1 MEISLLQMEISLLRD
16 RKGATHASH
25 KLFLE
30 LMVKIAAYRC
40 QEHGQEPLDEPVTA
54 QGAGLEVEAKSTQR
68 WGQSWS
74 QVLSRCKLC
83 FNLPATELRNPG
95 NYTRRQEYLVERSSE
110 NHSKNRSKWAL
121 HLSVCSN
128 SLFAKIQT
136 TPQKRFVTVANEQR
150 SSGEEVFNT
159 AFQFTQVQEASLA
172 RLAYQTSFDGRVK
185 GKTKEQIGE
194 EYCTCYGIG
203 HFAAGHALLLLSGG
217 GSVETL
223 RSTGVKD
230 SDVVFAG
237 TGCSTVA
244 SLILSHKVGW
254 VVRSLAEPDY
264 EHVIRDSRHGL
275 ERAAD
280 RLFKKGLIKEIP
292 FCVRK
297 GTSGKYLAILETVAD
312 LFCETR
318 QFLNYMN
325 GKGHVRKS
333 AQAERGATKKVIKKG
348 TAAKK
353 GTQRK

>member
-1 MEISLLQMEISLLRD
+1 
-16 RKGATHASH
+16 
-25 KLFLE
+25 
-30 LMVKIAAYRC
+30 
-40 QEHGQEPLDEPVTA
+40 
-54 QGAGLEVEAKSTQR
+54 
-68 WGQSWS
+68 
-74 QVLSRCKLC
+74 
-83 FNLPATELRNPG
+83 LPATELRNPG

-110 NHSKNRSKWAL
+110 NRSKWAL

-136 TPQKRFVTVANEQR
+136 TPQKRFVDVAKEQR

-172 RLAYQTSFDGRVK
+172 MPGYQTSFDGRVK

-237 TGCSTVA
+237 IGCSTVA

-264 EHVIRDSRHGL
+264 ERVIRNSRRGL
-275 ERAAD
+275 EHAAG
-280 RLFKKGLIKEIP
+280 RLFKKGLINN
-292 FCVRK
+292 
-297 GTSGKYLAILETVAD
+297 LW
-312 LFCETR
+312 
-318 QFLNYMN
+318 
-325 GKGHVRKS
+325 
-333 AQAERGATKKVIKKG
+333 ERSCMQEQPPQQQTCK
-348 TAAKK
+348 
-353 GTQRK
+353 QRRTN